1 MNKNIITSVL
11 LATSLLTANVA
22 LAETA
27 PGWDLVQISYASLEI
42 DEADELD
49 FTGFNLSGS
58 KLINE
63 NVFVLAS
70 YTALS
75 DSYEGVDLNVDTY
88 AIGVGYRY
96 GLNNTTDIYGS
107 VSFQGAE
114 LKASGNG
121 ESDSIDDTGYGL
133 AVGIRSMVTDQVE
146 LSAAI
151 SYVSIDSESDTAFSA
166 AAFYNIN
173 DQFSVGAGFS
183 TSSDASGYNL
193 TARYSF

>member
-1 MNKNIITSVL
+1 MNKYIITSAL
-11 LATSLLTANVA
+11 LATSLLTANVT

-27 PGWDLVQISYASLEI
+27 PNWNLVQVSYASLEI
-42 DEADELD
+42 DEADKLD

-58 KLINE
+58 KLINK

-70 YTALS
+70 YTGLS
-75 DSYEGVDLNVDTY
+75 DSYEDVDLDVNTY

-96 GLNNTTDIYGS
+96 GLNNTTDIYGG

-114 LKASGNG
+114 FKASGHG
-121 ESDSIDDTGYGL
+121 KSDSIDDTGYGL

-151 SYVSIDSESDTAFSA
+151 DYVSIDSESDTAFSA

>member
-27 PGWDLVQISYASLEI
+27 PSWDLVQISYASLEI

-114 LKASGNG
+114 LKASDNG

>member
-27 PGWDLVQISYASLEI
+27 PSWDLVQISYASLEI